1 VGTGLAALVGVFA
14 AGAGILHLL
23 ASRDHIEHPQV
34 AAFFVVLAL
43 AQFAWGA
50 LVVWRRSPQILVAGA
65 IGNLGVVAIWVL
77 SRTTGIPIMDA
88 TAQVEPVGIADAT
101 ATMFELIAAAGVGLL
116 LALPAAALRIVL
128 PQARAQRLIAGTASI
143 ALLLTVPA
151 FVTEGHDHTHTHA
164 EVDGLAIGHTHDGAT
179 LTSADGHTHD
189 ETSGLEASV
198 GEVAHEHGV
207 ANEGASHVNAA
218 ESATGHT
225 HVEAA
230 HVEAAHADDAHHGH
244 AASSGD
250 EHDHSPPPS
259 ASRGEAPPAP
269 KPRGQIT
276 SLLYGPFALP
286 GTGAVADAVHR
297 EAVISNRILPAM
309 TPPCVDCFVTSM
321 TPDLVYADGTSAN
334 LDTGPMLHH
343 TVIFDPTRDD
353 PTCGRNTGA
362 VGFIGN
368 RIFASGNERT
378 PMIMPEGYAIR
389 VDRPW
394 WAGIFEIMNDS
405 PTPNLVFFKM
415 TVTYLPASD
424 TSVKP
429 VTPVWLDVDNCGDS
443 QFSVPKGESHSTW
456 RWKSTVTGRV
466 VGAGGHVH
474 NGGISI
480 SLLNSSTNQRMCTS
494 IAGYG
499 TKPEYVGNIESMT
512 ACWHDRLGVVRKGE
526 YLMLDAYYNSMTP
539 QDNVMGIV
547 MAFVYETN
555 DLTGGS
561 PPPQF
566 YTAPPPNKAPPPN
579 TGHHH

>member
-1 VGTGLAALVGVFA
+1 
-14 AGAGILHLL
+14 
-23 ASRDHIEHPQV
+23 
-34 AAFFVVLAL
+34 
-43 AQFAWGA
+43 
-50 LVVWRRSPQILVAGA
+50 
-65 IGNLGVVAIWVL
+65 
-77 SRTTGIPIMDA
+77 
-88 TAQVEPVGIADAT
+88 
-101 ATMFELIAAAGVGLL
+101 
-116 LALPAAALRIVL
+116 
-128 PQARAQRLIAGTASI
+128 
-143 ALLLTVPA
+143 
-151 FVTEGHDHTHTHA
+151 
-164 EVDGLAIGHTHDGAT
+164 
-179 LTSADGHTHD
+179 
-189 ETSGLEASV
+189 
-198 GEVAHEHGV
+198 
-207 ANEGASHVNAA
+207 
-218 ESATGHT
+218 
-225 HVEAA
+225 
-230 HVEAAHADDAHHGH
+230 
-244 AASSGD
+244 
-250 EHDHSPPPS
+250 
-259 ASRGEAPPAP
+259 
-269 KPRGQIT
+269 
-276 SLLYGPFALP
+276 
-286 GTGAVADAVHR
+286 
-297 EAVISNRILPAM
+297 
-309 TPPCVDCFVTSM
+309 
-321 TPDLVYADGTSAN
+321 
-334 LDTGPMLHH
+334 
-343 TVIFDPTRDD
+343 
-353 PTCGRNTGA
+353 
-362 VGFIGN
+362 
-368 RIFASGNERT
+368 
-378 PMIMPEGYAIR
+378 MIMPEGYAIR

-566 YTAPPPNKAPPPN
+566 YTAPPPNKVPPPN

>member
-1 VGTGLAALVGVFA
+1 MGTGLSAVAGVFA

-23 ASRDHIEHPQV
+23 ASRNHIAHPPV
-34 AAFFVVLAL
+34 AAFFVALAL
-43 AQFAWGA
+43 VQFAWVA
-50 LVVWRRSPQILVAGA
+50 LVVWRRSPKILVAGA
-65 IGNLGVVAIWVL
+65 IGNLGVVAIWAL
-77 SRTTGIPIMDA
+77 SRTTGIPIIDA
-88 TAQVEPVGIADAT
+88 TAQVEPVEIAGAT
-101 ATMFELIAAAGVGLL
+101 ATMFELMSAAGVGFLL
-116 LALPAAALRIVL
+116 SLPATALRSVL
-128 PQARAQRLIAGTASI
+128 PQARAQRLIAGAASV

-151 FVTEGHDHTHTHA
+151 FVTGGPHQHA
-164 EVDGLAIGHTHDGAT
+164 HGDADGLAVGHAHEGA
-179 LTSADGHTHD
+179 LTSAEEHAHE
-189 ETSGLEASV
+189 ETSGLETAV
-198 GEVAHEHGV
+198 GEAGHRHGV
-207 ANEGASHVNAA
+207 ASGR
-218 ESATGHT
+218 
-225 HVEAA
+225 A
-230 HVEAAHADDAHHGH
+230 HVHADDPVAGHGH
-244 AASSGD
+244 GDNAPGAHTAAAGHED
-250 EHDHSPPPS
+250 GQNPPPS
-259 ASRGEAPPAP
+259 SSRGGASPAP
-269 KPRGQIT
+269 KPRGQVAT
-276 SLLYGPFALP
+276 LLYGPFVLP
-286 GTGAVADAVHR
+286 GTGVVGDAMHR
-297 EAVISNRILPAM
+297 EAAISNRILPAM
-309 TPPCVDCFVTSM
+309 APPCVDCFVTSM

-353 PTCGRNTGA
+353 PTCGRGSGT

-415 TVTYLPASD
+415 TVTYLPDND

-443 QFSVPKGESHSTW
+443 QFTVPKGESHSKW
-456 RWKSTVTGRV
+456 RWKSTLTGRV

-480 SLLNSSTNQRMCTS
+480 TMSNSSTNQRMCTS

-555 DLTGGS
+555 DLSGGS
-561 PPPQF
+561 PPPKY
-566 YTAPPPNKAPPPN
+566 YTAPPPSNAPPPH